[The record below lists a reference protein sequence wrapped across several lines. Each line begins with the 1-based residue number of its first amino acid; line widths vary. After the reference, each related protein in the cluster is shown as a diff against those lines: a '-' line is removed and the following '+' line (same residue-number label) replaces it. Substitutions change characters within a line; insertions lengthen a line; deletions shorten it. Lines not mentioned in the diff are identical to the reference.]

1 MIVITGACG
10 FIGSCLLSFLN
21 YKGYS
26 DILIVDDFSNQKKMI
41 NLEGKIYSMKIDRS
55 TFLDWFRINKR
66 LIKEVYH
73 LGARTDTLEMKD
85 NIFIDLNLNYSKEI
99 WKVCA
104 TENIPFIYAS
114 SAATYGNGEF
124 GYDDSYA
131 TLKKLNPLNPYAI
144 FKHEFDKWVLKQNQ
158 SPGFWCGL
166 KFFNVYG
173 PNEYHKGKMSSVI
186 MHAYNNIIKTK
197 KIYLFRSYNELYKD
211 GEQKRDFIYVKDV
224 INIIYFMMTQRV
236 PSDIYNIGTGISNT
250 FLDLSFNIFKSMN
263 KKERVLFVDMPILL
277 RDKYQYC
284 TQANINKLRSIGY
297 DKEFYNLKQGIDDY
311 IVNYLNKNNYL

>member
-55 TFLDWFRINKR
+55 TFLDWFRVNKR

-73 LGARTDTLEMKD
+73 LGARTDTLELKD

-104 TENIPFIYAS
+104 KANIPFIYAS

-124 GYDDSYA
+124 GYDDSYQ
-131 TLKKLNPLNPYAI
+131 TL
-144 FKHEFDKWVLKQNQ
+144 
-158 SPGFWCGL
+158 
-166 KFFNVYG
+166 
-173 PNEYHKGKMSSVI
+173 
-186 MHAYNNIIKTK
+186 
-197 KIYLFRSYNELYKD
+197 
-211 GEQKRDFIYVKDV
+211 
-224 INIIYFMMTQRV
+224 
-236 PSDIYNIGTGISNT
+236 
-250 FLDLSFNIFKSMN
+250 
-263 KKERVLFVDMPILL
+263 
-277 RDKYQYC
+277 
-284 TQANINKLRSIGY
+284 
-297 DKEFYNLKQGIDDY
+297 
-311 IVNYLNKNNYL
+311 